1 MIERGSK
8 LKYSIYEIPR
18 AIRRRLKKI
27 SQKHRDGDYR
37 RRANAILLLYEGYNV
52 MQTAELV
59 NASRTSVR
67 DWCRRYESLGEA
79 GLVPESRGRHVETV
93 TEALCAKLLELVQ
106 EHPDA
111 YGYLR
116 SRWTSEM
123 LAEQL
128 YETLSIPI
136 HSSTVRRLLPRLGVV
151 WNRARPTLC
160 IKDRSKA
167 RKMKAINAA
176 LKNAS
181 EARPVFYVDEADV
194 DLNPRIGNGWMRT
207 GVQTAIPTPGK
218 NQKRYLAGALN
229 ATTGNVV
236 WVEWEKKNSEIFIL
250 LLAELRKRYR
260 QAKKI
265 ILIADNYVIHKSAM
279 TQCFLKC
286 NPKFKILFQPV
297 YHPWVNKIELLW
309 KQLHD
314 SITRNHRYTTMNKL
328 MTAVRLFM
336 RNVSPYPGSA
346 VQFLQA

>member
-1 MIERGSK
+1 MEH
-8 LKYSIYEIPR
+8 SINEIPR
-18 AIRRRLKKI
+18 AVRRRLKKV
-27 SQKHRDGDYR
+27 SQKHSDGDYR

-52 MQTAELV
+52 TQTAELV
-59 NASRTSVR
+59 QASRTSIR
-67 DWCRRYESLGEA
+67 EWRGRYEAFGEA
-79 GLVPESRGRHVETV
+79 GLAPEPRGRPVETV

-106 EHPDA
+106 EQPDA

-128 YETLSIPI
+128 YETLSIAI
-136 HSSTVRRLLPRLGVV
+136 HASTVRRLLPRLGVV

-167 RKMKAINAA
+167 RKMQAINKA
-176 LKNAS
+176 LKKAS
-181 EARPVFYVDEADV
+181 EARPVFYVDEADI
-194 DLNPRIGNGWMRT
+194 DLNPRIGNGWMKK

-286 NPKFKILFQPV
+286 NPKFNILFQPA

-314 SITRNHRYTTMNKL
+314 SITRNHRYSTMNKL
-328 MTAVRLFM
+328 MTSVRTFM
-336 RNVSPYPGSA
+336 KSVSPYPGSA
-346 VQFLQA
+346 VQLLRT